1 MARSVVEEGLAA
13 CVHIGPV
20 TSVYRWEGKIA
31 ETREWSCQMKTF
43 PARVPALFDRI
54 RALHTYQV
62 PEILAVPITA
72 VAPTYLQWM
81 AESGR
86 DS

>member
-1 MARSVVEEGLAA
+1 
-13 CVHIGPV
+13 
-20 TSVYRWEGKIA
+20 
-31 ETREWSCQMKTF
+31 MKTF
-43 PARVPALFDRI
+43 SARVPALFDRI

-72 VAPTYLQWM
+72 VAPTYHQWM
-81 AESGR
+81 VQSVR